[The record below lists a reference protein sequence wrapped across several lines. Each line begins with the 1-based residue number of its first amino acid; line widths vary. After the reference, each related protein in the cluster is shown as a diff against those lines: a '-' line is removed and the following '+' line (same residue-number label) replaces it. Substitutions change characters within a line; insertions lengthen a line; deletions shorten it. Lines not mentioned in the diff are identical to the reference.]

1 MRCILEA
8 SSQPWVVVCRSYKN
22 CEADDGADNCV
33 AGAPEDVKEKYGDMT
48 DEEYFKDLFKDGP
61 TLCGQT
67 CAYLATG
74 RGKELRGLFL
84 GRYLSSRTQLLAML
98 TSSRLSAR
106 CQETS

>member
-1 MRCILEA
+1 VVGRSHNNFEA
-8 SSQPWVVVCRSYKN
+8 HGKAN
-22 CEADDGADNCV
+22 NCV
-33 AGAPEDVKEKYGDMT
+33 AGAAKDVKEKYGDMT

-84 GRYLSSRTQLLAML
+84 GKHLSSRTQSLAML
-98 TSSRLSAR
+98 MSPRLSAR
-106 CQETS
+106 C